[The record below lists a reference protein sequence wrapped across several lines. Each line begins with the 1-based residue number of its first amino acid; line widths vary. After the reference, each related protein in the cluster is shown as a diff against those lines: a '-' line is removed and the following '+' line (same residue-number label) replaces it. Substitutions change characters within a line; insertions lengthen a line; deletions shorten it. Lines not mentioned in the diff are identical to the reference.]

1 MHVKLVWPFIH
12 LKSKR
17 PQFGNNFSDNFFRQS
32 NICSG
37 ILLHLKLHRSDWYSC
52 QVPTH
57 FYHIWCDLFLMC
69 SFTTVWKTFDGACF
83 RLLGR
88 WENTLLL
95 RTQSNLSKTV
105 LEIFGLPTQ
114 LSTPKKKLCTPFTFL
129 DVLEEGDSA
138 GKTKPRSGSKSLDI
152 GDYIG
157 MVGGWWWAPLVP
169 GGTSSLCLRNL
180 RGPASSCRLHQI
192 GTAHSGAHTSI
203 ARAGAQKDQITPCM
217 IRPSCCRAEI

>member
-57 FYHIWCDLFLMC
+57 FYHIWRNLFLMC

-114 LSTPKKKLCTPFTFL
+114 LSTPQKTLYTFYFF
-129 DVLEEGDSA
+129 GCA
-138 GKTKPRSGSKSLDI
+138 GRRRQCRKDEAEIRKRVFGYRELYRH
-152 GDYIG
+152 GWRLV
-157 MVGGWWWAPLVP
+157 VGAVGAWRDLQLVP
-169 GGTSSLCLRNL
+169 QKPPR
-180 RGPASSCRLHQI
+180 PRLQL
-192 GTAHSGAHTSI
+192 
-203 ARAGAQKDQITPCM
+203 
-217 IRPSCCRAEI
+217 

>member
-37 ILLHLKLHRSDWYSC
+37 IFLQLKLHRSDWYSC

-57 FYHIWCDLFLMC
+57 FYHIWCNLFWMC

-114 LSTPKKKLCTPFTFL
+114 LSTPQKNFVHLLLFGMCWKKETRQERRSRDPEARLWISGTISAW
-129 DVLEEGDSA
+129 LEAGGGRRWCLAGPPACASETSEGR
-138 GKTKPRSGSKSLDI
+138 PRLQ
-152 GDYIG
+152 
-157 MVGGWWWAPLVP
+157 L
-169 GGTSSLCLRNL
+169 
-180 RGPASSCRLHQI
+180 
-192 GTAHSGAHTSI
+192 
-203 ARAGAQKDQITPCM
+203 
-217 IRPSCCRAEI
+217 